1 MWFPHSGCDQK
12 LSKFTGD
19 QKILTL
25 NAAIMRS
32 LRVLAWSR
40 SVLKIVNNSN
50 ISIHV
55 FIKIEL
61 GKNEHY
67 MLKTMG
73 ACFLYLKAFKGEI
86 QFASG
91 KDQAAT

>member
-32 LRVLAWSR
+32 LRVLA
-40 SVLKIVNNSN
+40 
-50 ISIHV
+50 
-55 FIKIEL
+55 
-61 GKNEHY
+61 
-67 MLKTMG
+67 
-73 ACFLYLKAFKGEI
+73 
-86 QFASG
+86 
-91 KDQAAT
+91 